1 MSTAT
6 LTANLA
12 ENQVQIVKQQADIMT
27 TATSSAM
34 IVGGGGGIASG
45 TSQQQSPRN
54 TPTMANVQLG
64 YLDVPKSLQDG
75 EKFVKWDEVSP
86 AHIRCL
92 CFICIMFE
100 CLTLVYGYQIIA
112 NIGVSLCI
120 FIVCSSPSSI
130 LPLLFCIHS
139 YFIKCTSP

>member
-12 ENQVQIVKQQADIMT
+12 ENQVQIVKQQADTMT

-34 IVGGGGGIASG
+34 IVGAGGGGGVVSG

-54 TPTMANVQLG
+54 TSTMTNVVQLG
-64 YLDVPKSLQDG
+64 YLDVSKSLQDG

-86 AHIRCL
+86 AQIRCL
-92 CFICIMFE
+92 CYICLFE
-100 CLTLVYGYQIIA
+100 CVTWYM
-112 NIGVSLCI
+112 CI
-120 FIVCSSPSSI
+120 R
-130 LPLLFCIHS
+130 
-139 YFIKCTSP
+139 